1 LPGRYST
8 KLLHGVAE
16 MQVCRQHACFMHD
29 VQSNVVACIGIL
41 PGTSITLHASVI
53 QVDEMEK
60 AVDVAEKNMNRFGL
74 TTQEIRS
81 RRSWVHD
88 TRRTVSQ
95 DKHSRGFGL
104 EVLEMCHV
112 VSCMTSSPLMGQQH

>member
-1 LPGRYST
+1 MQKHCLAGVSQ
-8 KLLHGVAE
+8 LLHGLAE
-16 MQVCRQHACFMHD
+16 MQVCSQHDYFIHD
-29 VQSNVVACIGIL
+29 VQFDVAACITIL
-41 PGTSITLHASVI
+41 PDTSITLAASAI

-95 DKHSRGFGL
+95 DKHL
-104 EVLEMCHV
+104 KVLGKSHWRCAM
-112 VSCMTSSPLMGQQH
+112 

>member
-1 LPGRYST
+1 MQSAC
-8 KLLHGVAE
+8 LLGV
-16 MQVCRQHACFMHD
+16 QFD
-29 VQSNVVACIGIL
+29 VSACIGIL
-41 PGTSITLHASVI
+41 LDTSMTLHASVT

-88 TRRTVSQ
+88 TRRTVRQ
-95 DKHSRGFGL
+95 DKHL
-104 EVLEMCHV
+104 EILDKRFWRLAILCHA
-112 VSCMTSSPLMGQQH
+112 